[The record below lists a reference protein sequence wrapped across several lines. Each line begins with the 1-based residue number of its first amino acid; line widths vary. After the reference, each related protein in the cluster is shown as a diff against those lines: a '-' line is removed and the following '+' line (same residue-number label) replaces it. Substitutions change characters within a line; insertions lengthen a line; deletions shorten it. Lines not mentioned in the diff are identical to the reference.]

1 MKLIAG
7 LGNPGPQYEQT
18 PHNAGFWLI
27 DTLEEA
33 WQCSVQTEKFQ
44 ALTGR
49 VGSGEESVLLL
60 KPLTFMNHSGQAVA
74 SCARFYKIQPAD
86 IVICTDDL
94 DLAQGKARLRSG
106 GGHGGHNGLRSVIEH
121 LGTDQFRRVRL
132 GIGRPPAEVPT
143 VDYVL
148 RRWSQE
154 ARDQCQALIR
164 QTLPLLEKFVRGAD
178 FPQTS
183 LNAPL

>member
-27 DTLEEA
+27 DALSEA
-33 WQCSVQTEKFQ
+33 WRCEVGSEKFQ
-44 ALTGR
+44 AMTGR
-49 VGSGEESVLLL
+49 HGSGDQSVILM

-74 SCARFYKIQPAD
+74 ACARFYKIAPSD

-94 DLAQGKARLRSG
+94 DLVPGKARLRSG
-106 GGHGGHNGLRSVIEH
+106 GGHGGHNGLRSVIAH
-121 LGTDQFRRVRL
+121 LNSDSFRRVRL
-132 GIGRPPAEVPT
+132 GIGRPPADVPT

-154 ARDQCQALIR
+154 ARQQCQTLIR
-164 QTLPLLEKFVRGAD
+164 KVFPLLEKFISGAN

>member
-27 DTLEEA
+27 DALSEA
-33 WQCSVQTEKFQ
+33 WRCEVGSEKFQ
-44 ALTGR
+44 AMMGR
-49 VGSGEESVLLL
+49 NGSGDQSVILM

-74 SCARFYKIQPAD
+74 ACARFYKIDPSD

-94 DLAQGKARLRSG
+94 DLVPGKARLRSG

-121 LGTDQFRRVRL
+121 LNSDSFRRVRL
-132 GIGRPPAEVPT
+132 GIGRPPADVPT

-154 ARDQCQALIR
+154 ARQQCQTLIR
-164 QTLPLLEKFVRGAD
+164 QVFPLLEKFISGAN